1 MKLQEWVRA
10 SGTRVV
16 VIFEGRDG
24 AGKGGTIKR
33 ITEYLNPRVARI
45 AALPAPTDRE
55 RGQWYYQRYVAHL
68 PAKGEIVLFDRSW
81 YNRAGV
87 EKVMGF
93 CTPQEHELFLQ
104 QTPIFEQMLIDDG
117 ILLRKY
123 WFSVSEDEQ
132 LRRFKARRNDPVRQW
147 KLSPMDL
154 ESLYQVGGLFTG
166 QRRDDG
172 PHRHALQP
180 VVSRG
185 IGYQEARAA
194 QYDCASVVH
203 DRVSRCARDPKSNCP
218 ITRSGVGNY
227 QRPPRELSTYVDDHV
242 ATLMGSTPNDKLADS
257 AALMRIYIPV
267 TLSMLQQLVAD
278 GSLRPV
284 SGTAFAV
291 TPKLR
296 EAYAEGDDD
305 ELGEV
310 ALREAALASLR
321 LLAGAAE
328 DSGQSGDDLPPRRA
342 VLVADVGDVTLR
354 PDLDDAVVRI
364 GAPVTSDDVVAAFV
378 DNAAAEAQVKAAV
391 AVVDAADLGDE
402 DAELIVGDAQDHDLA
417 WYAVQELPFLLEL
430 L

>member
-1 MKLQEWVRA
+1 
-10 SGTRVV
+10 
-16 VIFEGRDG
+16 
-24 AGKGGTIKR
+24 
-33 ITEYLNPRVARI
+33 
-45 AALPAPTDRE
+45 
-55 RGQWYYQRYVAHL
+55 
-68 PAKGEIVLFDRSW
+68 
-81 YNRAGV
+81 
-87 EKVMGF
+87 
-93 CTPQEHELFLQ
+93 
-104 QTPIFEQMLIDDG
+104 
-117 ILLRKY
+117 
-123 WFSVSEDEQ
+123 
-132 LRRFKARRNDPVRQW
+132 
-147 KLSPMDL
+147 
-154 ESLYQVGGLFTG
+154 
-166 QRRDDG
+166 
-172 PHRHALQP
+172 
-180 VVSRG
+180 
-185 IGYQEARAA
+185 
-194 QYDCASVVH
+194 
-203 DRVSRCARDPKSNCP
+203 
-218 ITRSGVGNY
+218 
-227 QRPPRELSTYVDDHV
+227 
-242 ATLMGSTPNDKLADS
+242 
-257 AALMRIYIPV
+257 MRIYIPV
-267 TLSMLQQLVAD
+267 TLSMLQRLVTD

-296 EAYAEGDDD
+296 EAYADGDDD

-310 ALREAALASLR
+310 AMREAALASLR